1 MAAAAPIECQA
12 PEARTLVVQPDA
24 LCREGLSRLLREF
37 PGLCVMSPAASI
49 VEALERVEAVTP
61 NLVITELELP
71 VDDAL
76 EFIESL
82 RHLPTPP
89 AVVVVSRQT
98 GWAYVRAALGR
109 GARGYLPRTASPG
122 ELEEALRRVLR
133 GQRYVHH
140 ALAADLLDMT
150 IGPGEN
156 GLTERECA
164 LLLRIARGETNQEI
178 ARALF
183 LSEKTVRNALTRL
196 FHKLRVHNRM
206 AALVAARQNGYL

>member
-1 MAAAAPIECQA
+1 MP
-12 PEARTLVVQPDA
+12 
-24 LCREGLSRLLREF
+24 
-37 PGLCVMSPAASI
+37 PAASV
-49 VEALERVEAVTP
+49 VEAMERIEAVAP
-61 NLVITELELP
+61 NLVVAELDLP
-71 VDDAL
+71 VEDGL

-82 RHLPTPP
+82 HDLPEPP

-109 GARGYLPRTASPG
+109 GAQGYLPRTASPG

-140 ALAADLLDMT
+140 ALAADLLEMT
-150 IGPGEN
+150 IGPGEHS
-156 GLTERECA
+156 LTEREYA
-164 LLLRIARGETNQEI
+164 LLMRIARGETNQEI
-178 ARALF
+178 AQGLF

-206 AALVAARQNGYL
+206 AALEAARQKGYL